1 MTLSILRA
9 HEIPREIRYKNQEKA
24 GMSKRLPHVNEI
36 ISVFAVISAMT
47 YGWTLLAFLWKLPSW
62 LDYLTY
68 GEILTVYSYSLLT
81 NFMESIFVLA
91 LILLLCVILPA
102 RFLRD
107 VFTLRGTIFAISL
120 LGTMMFV
127 LSFYSDDNPALMESL
142 PVWLVILVLSSLF
155 MVLLDM
161 LSRNVRSVASAL
173 LWLSDRLT
181 IFLYVNLP
189 LSLLALIVVT
199 IRNLG

>member
-1 MTLSILRA
+1 
-9 HEIPREIRYKNQEKA
+9 
-24 GMSKRLPHVNEI
+24 MSKRLPHVNEI
-36 ISVFAVISAMT
+36 ISIFAVISAMT

-102 RFLRD
+102 RFVRD

-127 LSFYSDDNPALMESL
+127 LSFYTDDNPALMESL
-142 PVWLVILVLSSLF
+142 PAWLVILVLSSLF

>member
-9 HEIPREIRYKNQEKA
+9 HEIPCEIRYKNQEKT
-24 GMSKRLPHVNEI
+24 GMSKRLPHINEI
-36 ISVFAVISAMT
+36 ISVFAFISAMT

-62 LDYLTY
+62 LNYLTY

-81 NFMESIFVLA
+81 NFMESIIFLA
-91 LILLLCVILPA
+91 FILLICVILPA

-107 VFTLRGTIFAISL
+107 VFTLRGTILSISL
-120 LGTMMFV
+120 LGTMMLV
-127 LSFYSDDNPALMESL
+127 LSFYSDDNPTLMGGP
-142 PVWLVILVLSSLF
+142 PVWLVILLVSSLL
-155 MVLLDM
+155 MILLDF
-161 LSRNVRSVASAL
+161 LSRKVQRGASAL
-173 LWLSDRLT
+173 LWFADRLM
-181 IFLYVNLP
+181 IFLYINLP

>member
-1 MTLSILRA
+1 
-9 HEIPREIRYKNQEKA
+9 
-24 GMSKRLPHVNEI
+24 MSKQLPRTNEI
-36 ISVFAVISAMT
+36 LSVFAVISSMA

-62 LDYLTY
+62 LDYLAY
-68 GEILTVYSYSLLT
+68 SEILTVYSYSLLT

-127 LSFYSDDNPALMESL
+127 LSFYSDDNPALMETL
-142 PVWLVILVLSSLF
+142 PAWLVILVLSSLF
-155 MVLLDM
+155 MVLLDS
-161 LSRNVRSVASAL
+161 LSRHVQSITSAL